1 MKIANFH
8 LIDKVTLKF
17 GKSTRVSKIKKY
29 NIKEGRF
36 MDLNEFRD
44 IMKTNVKLLN
54 IELSDIQLE
63 QFYQYMNILIEW
75 NKFMNLTGITEPEE
89 IITKHFIDS
98 LTVLDKIDKD
108 ASIIDVGTGAGFPG
122 IPIKIAF
129 PDTKVVLLDSLN
141 KRIKFLNDVIEKLGL
156 KKIETIHGRA
166 EELGKNKKHREKY
179 DIAIARAVAP
189 LNILLE
195 YLMPFVKVNGKCL
208 CMKGSSSEEEI
219 KNSKNAVKILGGE
232 LIKTEDFYIPNTDIK
247 RRIIQINKTK
257 ETNNKYPRKAG
268 TPSKEPL

>member
-1 MKIANFH
+1 M
-8 LIDKVTLKF
+8 
-17 GKSTRVSKIKKY
+17 
-29 NIKEGRF
+29 E
-36 MDLNEFRD
+36 LNEFKN
-44 IMKTNVKLLN
+44 IMKTRAKQLN
-54 IELSDIQLE
+54 IELSDIQSE

-75 NKFMNLTGITEPEE
+75 NKFMNLTGITKPEE
-89 IITKHFIDS
+89 VITKHFIDS

-108 ASIIDVGTGAGFPG
+108 ASVIDVGTGAGFPG

-129 PDTKVVLLDSLN
+129 PDTKIVLLDSLN
-141 KRIKFLNDVIEKLGL
+141 KRIKFLNEVIQKLGL
-156 KKIETIHGRA
+156 KSIETIHGRA
-166 EELGKNKKHREKY
+166 EEFGRNKKHREKY

-195 YLMPFVKVNGKCL
+195 YLMPFAKVNGKCL

-232 LIKTEDFYIPNTDIK
+232 LIETEEFYIPNTDIK
-247 RRIIQINKTK
+247 RRIVQINKNK

>member
-1 MKIANFH
+1 MEILEFKEKMNE
-8 LIDKVTLKF
+8 
-17 GKSTRVSKIKKY
+17 KSKQ
-29 NIKEGRF
+29 
-36 MDLNEFRD
+36 
-44 IMKTNVKLLN
+44 LN

-63 QFYQYMNILIEW
+63 QFYKYMNILIEW
-75 NKFMNLTGITEPEE
+75 NKFINLTGITEPEE
-89 IITKHFIDS
+89 VIKKHFIDS
-98 LTVLDKIDKD
+98 LTVLDKVEKD

-129 PDTKVVLLDSLN
+129 PDTKIVLLDSLN
-141 KRIKFLNDVIEKLGL
+141 KRIKFLNEVIEKLEL
-156 KKIETIHGRA
+156 QNIETIHGRA
-166 EELGKNKKHREKY
+166 EEFGRNKNHREKY

-195 YLMPFVKVNGKCL
+195 YLMPFTKVKGKCL

-219 KNSKNAVKILGGE
+219 KNSKNAVEILGGE

-247 RRIIQINKTK
+247 RRIVQINKIK
-257 ETNNKYPRKAG
+257 ETSNKYPRKAG